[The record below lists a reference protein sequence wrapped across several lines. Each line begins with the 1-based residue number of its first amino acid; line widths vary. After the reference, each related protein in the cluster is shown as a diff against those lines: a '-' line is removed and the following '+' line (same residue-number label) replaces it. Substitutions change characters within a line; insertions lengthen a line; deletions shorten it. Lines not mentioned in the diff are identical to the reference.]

1 MGFCGELRELR
12 RGMGAAR
19 LWGSKST
26 GRRETRVGFHG
37 REPPAPPRASQRRE
51 MSSAHGAAPYPG
63 SVTRA
68 RTHAPRAAQSG
79 AVPSGRAAL
88 GPPRNPRPQH
98 SAAPR
103 ASGARGG
110 GGGAVRS
117 GAERGSGRRCGWGCA
132 AAAAG
137 AALTVRGT
145 SRHRP
150 AGMRL
155 RPAWHGR
162 TERGGSVGGCVL
174 GTGGGISGDAGAA
187 SRVPGGCV
195 PRSGGFQSRVPG
207 VASPVARQM
216 RSRAGG
222 GSALWGHG
230 GVCVLGKG
238 RSARGGRTAEP
249 QPGLSYRGCRQRS
262 ALPQQSAM

>member
-1 MGFCGELRELR
+1 MRWGSDGRGQSTERALRSGGWGFAGSCGSCAEGWEQ
-12 RGMGAAR
+12 RGCGAANLRGGGR
-19 LWGSKST
+19 LVSVST
-26 GRRETRVGFHG
+26 VES
-37 REPPAPPRASQRRE
+37 PLPPPRASQRRE

-132 AAAAG
+132 AAAG

-162 TERGGSVGGCVL
+162 TERGGVREGLRAGYGGWYLWGRRGCIP
-174 GTGGGISGDAGAA
+174 GIGGLRPEERWVSIA
-187 SRVPGGCV
+187 SAGGCV
-195 PRSGGFQSRVPG
+195 PGCTADAFQG
-207 VASPVARQM
+207 
-216 RSRAGG
+216 
-222 GSALWGHG
+222 WGRICAVG
-230 GVCVLGKG
+230 
-238 RSARGGRTAEP
+238 ARGGVRA
-249 QPGLSYRGCRQRS
+249 RQG
-262 ALPQQSAM
+262 